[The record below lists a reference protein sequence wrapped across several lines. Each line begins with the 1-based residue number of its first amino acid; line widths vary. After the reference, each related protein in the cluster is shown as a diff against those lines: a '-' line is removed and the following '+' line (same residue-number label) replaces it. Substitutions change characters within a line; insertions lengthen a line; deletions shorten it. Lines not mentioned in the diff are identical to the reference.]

1 MTPAYEDSEEAGSGS
16 RSTATAAFADA
27 LALVATQRPGGF
39 VDSARPPAFRYAPPG
54 MVDGFWGEEVVGG
67 GGGGVGGPVR
77 GGAIAAAHSR
87 LVTGDLSATEL
98 VEQAI
103 VAAEKQGMALG
114 AVVDLL
120 AEQALVEASRL
131 DGVSAS
137 GSVALG
143 PLHGIPITV
152 KDIIH
157 VAGVA
162 TRAGSAAYSYVPDR
176 DAVAVARARAAG
188 AIVLAKVST
197 HEFALGVTT
206 PQSANPFDPLR
217 IPGGSSGGSAI
228 AVACGIGMASIGTD
242 TRASI
247 RVPAALCGVVGLK
260 GTFGLVPTEGIVPL
274 SWTMDHV
281 APIAATVAD
290 AALLL
295 EVMAGRSV
303 GALGAVGVLGA
314 VGGPGL
320 RVGLPEACFEG
331 CDPSIAGVAREAIE
345 ALIDGAA
352 GVLVELDRP
361 DSSDLDLA
369 NAAGLIVSRCE
380 AATFHR
386 SLGADRRAYWDEVSD
401 QLDAADAVTATDYL
415 DAQRL
420 RAVLVA
426 GLRAVFDRCDVLCL
440 PTVGVAPPMRDD
452 YTRFLT
458 VLSRS
463 CVPWSLAGF
472 PAVSVPCGFD
482 AAGFPV
488 GLQIVGPPGG
498 DGVVIAAAAS
508 VERTRGAA
516 GAGAGAAPARSWRSR
531 FGYALAPWPP
541 TPWPPM
547 PWPQPRSEHVVPGTT
562 SLLGWRG
569 PNGRPRYRGV
579 KLQSGQQVPS

>member
-1 MTPAYEDSEEAGSGS
+1 VTPASEDSREAGSGW

-54 MVDGFWGEEVVGG
+54 MVDGFGGEGATPGVVGG
-67 GGGGVGGPVR
+67 G

-114 AVVDLL
+114 AVVELL
-120 AEQALVEASRL
+120 AEQALAEAGRL
-131 DGVSAS
+131 DRLSAS

-162 TRAGSAAYSYVPDR
+162 TRAGSAAYSYVPER

-281 APIAATVAD
+281 APIAATVGD

-303 GALGAVGVLGA
+303 CALGAGRAPGV
-314 VGGPGL
+314 
-320 RVGLPEACFEG
+320 RVGLPGACFDG
-331 CDPSIAGVAREAIE
+331 CDPSIGGVARGAIE
-345 ALIDGAA
+345 ALVDAGG

-426 GLRAVFDRCDVLCL
+426 GLRAVFDRCDILCL

-498 DGVVIAAAAS
+498 DGMVIAAAAS

-516 GAGAGAAPARSWRSR
+516 GAGSGAGA
-531 FGYALAPWPP
+531 G
-541 TPWPPM
+541 
-547 PWPQPRSEHVVPGTT
+547 
-562 SLLGWRG
+562 
-569 PNGRPRYRGV
+569 
-579 KLQSGQQVPS
+579 

>member
-1 MTPAYEDSEEAGSGS
+1 MTPGLSDSEESGAP
-16 RSTATAAFADA
+16 STATTAFSEA
-27 LALVATQRPGGF
+27 LALVATERPGGF

-54 MVDGFWGEEVVGG
+54 MVDGFWGAGG
-67 GGGGVGGPVR
+67 SPGVAGGP
-77 GGAIAAAHSR
+77 GGAVAAAHSR

-114 AVVDLL
+114 AVVELM
-120 AEQALVEASRL
+120 AEQALAEAARL
-131 DGVSAS
+131 DRIAAS
-137 GSVALG
+137 GGAPLG

-157 VAGVA
+157 VAGVP

-176 DAVAVARARAAG
+176 DAVAVGRARAAG
-188 AIVLAKVST
+188 AIVVAKVST

-206 PQSANPFDPLR
+206 PQSANPFDPSR

-228 AVACGIGMASIGTD
+228 AVACGIGLASIGTD

-281 APIAATVAD
+281 APIASTVAD

-303 GALGAVGVLGA
+303 GDVGLFAG
-314 VGGPGL
+314 GSPGPGL
-320 RVGLPEACFEG
+320 RVGLAEACFEG
-331 CDPSIAGVAREAIE
+331 CEASIAGVARDAIA
-345 ALIDGAA
+345 ALVASSGGA
-352 GVLVELDRP
+352 LVALDRP

-369 NAAGLIVSRCE
+369 NAAGLVVSRCE

-386 SLGADRRAYWDEVSD
+386 SLGADRSAYWDEVSD
-401 QLDAADAVTATDYL
+401 QLDAADSVTATDYL

-420 RAVLVA
+420 RAVLA
-426 GLRAVFDRCDVLCL
+426 GGLRAVFDRCDVLCL

-482 AAGFPV
+482 SAGFPV
-488 GLQIVGPPGG
+488 GLQIVGPPGA
-498 DGVVIAAAAS
+498 DGLVIAAASA
-508 VERTRGAA
+508 VERERLA
-516 GAGAGAAPARSWRSR
+516 GA
-531 FGYALAPWPP
+531 
-541 TPWPPM
+541 
-547 PWPQPRSEHVVPGTT
+547 
-562 SLLGWRG
+562 
-569 PNGRPRYRGV
+569 
-579 KLQSGQQVPS
+579 